1 MARRSK
7 TDDFP
12 FEGFESPNTTPVPD
26 VVFDQFLSKLGEAEL
41 KALLYII
48 RRTFGFKKDRDP
60 ISFNQFLRGITTRE
74 GHVLD
79 HGCGI
84 KDRTTLSKALKSLEE
99 KGIVLSEKGV
109 DERGENV
116 TTVYSLRF
124 KNSNALGVVGNSYHP
139 SMNNPPPVVGS
150 SYPQETVLQQTDINT
165 SNTRESSPK
174 KKKTDET
181 AKFNPQPQPAQP
193 AVSIAEFT
201 DPQPTTV
208 EQPPEPATESRE
220 AASPAQPPLPTQ
232 PPGLSRSY
240 LNQVRATTRAESPVA
255 GGMTAISSLI
265 PTPQPT
271 ARPTATEAWQV
282 LVDLLSD
289 ISREFRDEA
298 KLTESVSRAYNL
310 MQQAKI
316 TDIGVFTA
324 KIYEARAI
332 TKSRY
337 ATVKRRMPY
346 FYSVLADVCRLRP
359 KPPGQ
364 TPASGQQS

>member
-7 TDDFP
+7 TDDFR
-12 FEGFESPNTTPVPD
+12 FEGFENPNTTPVPD

-79 HGCGI
+79 QGCGI

-99 KGIVLSEKGV
+99 KGIVHSEKGV

-124 KNSNALGVVGNSYHP
+124 KNNRLQGVVGNSYHP

-150 SYPQETVLQQTDINT
+150 SYPQETVLQQTDN
-165 SNTRESSPK
+165 SSRSRRASPK
-174 KKKTDET
+174 KKKTGEAEQGRSQLLAAQPTISYEEFAQQPQRQEHREDT
-181 AKFNPQPQPAQP
+181 PPQPG
-193 AVSIAEFT
+193 S
-201 DPQPTTV
+201 
-208 EQPPEPATESRE
+208 PPEQ
-220 AASPAQPPLPTQ
+220 SPSVQPR
-232 PPGLSRSY
+232 GLNRSY
-240 LNQVRATTRAESPVA
+240 LRQARAKSQHQSAQ
-255 GGMTAISSLI
+255 GMTALASLLPL

-271 ARPTATEAWQV
+271 AAEEWQV
-282 LVDLLSD
+282 LVDILSD
-289 ISREFRDEA
+289 IAREFRDEA

-310 MQQAKI
+310 MGKAGI
-316 TDIGVFTA
+316 TDIGVFTG

-337 ATVKRRMPY
+337 ATIKRRMPY
-346 FYSVLADVCRLRP
+346 FFSVLADVCGQRSKSPNIRP
-359 KPPGQ
+359 DAAP
-364 TPASGQQS
+364 